1 MSEKMNPQE
10 TTETPETSEV
20 AQARKKRAAFVG
32 AGVALAVALASG
44 GTVGVAAWHHHNAAS
59 AYGAAVEADRGAAAD
74 LATTIAEA
82 EKTLVEARAAGVS
95 EDDLHALTD
104 LLAEAKKQTA
114 LAGDLTDSATT
125 RALREGAT
133 TLAAHTQSLQV
144 VLDGLKAESV
154 KVQDA
159 VKRVKVD
166 QAKKRLADAVGAAE
180 AALADAGQALADS
193 EGRVGDNQV
202 RADLEA
208 GRTGFQTQLDNA
220 KNLNTEDVSKVD
232 EAAKNLDEAT
242 KVFATQIQAVKDA
255 HNAWEQAQAAASAA
269 SSRRSSGGNGGSYTA
284 PARGNGGGG
293 YSAPARGNNGGSASA
308 RGNGGG
314 ATNNSSGS
322 NSGGGATTGNNSG
335 GGGWVETS
343 EDLCGAGVLGQD
355 PHDTPCR

>member
-1 MSEKMNPQE
+1 MNENMNPQE
-10 TTETPETSEV
+10 APETIED
-20 AQARKKRAAFVG
+20 AQARKRRAAFVG

-44 GTVGVAAWHHHNAAS
+44 GTVGVAAWHHHNAVN
-59 AYGAAVEADRGAAAD
+59 AYSAAVEADRGAAAD
-74 LATTIAEA
+74 LATTISEA
-82 EKTLVEARAAGVS
+82 EKTLVEARAAGVD
-95 EDDLHALTD
+95 EDSLQGLVR

-114 LAGDLTDSATT
+114 LAGDLNDGATT

-154 KVQDA
+154 KVGEKTKQVRLEQARKHLSDA
-159 VKRVKVD
+159 I
-166 QAKKRLADAVGAAE
+166 GGAE
-180 AALADAGQALADS
+180 AALADAAQALADS
-193 EGRVGDNQV
+193 EGRVADNQV
-202 RADLEA
+202 RADLEN
-208 GRTGFQTQLDNA
+208 GRTGFQSQLDNA
-220 KNLNTEDVSKVD
+220 KGLSTDEVEKLN

-293 YSAPARGNNGGSASA
+293 YSAPARGNNGGSAPA

-343 EDLCGAGVLGQD
+343 EDLCSWTSSNGTGGDAS
-355 PHDTPCR
+355 CN